1 MTKSTKFAGI
11 KINDFNP
18 KIINIV
24 DEAIMTGSY
33 MTSMSN
39 GSLPEDISKQILDD
53 MPHLKNNLPEFAMVI
68 RNETNDKRWGF
79 FFKVGYTNIFFAPIE
94 IIKSLKSKGFC
105 K

>member
-1 MTKSTKFAGI
+1 MKKSTKFAGI
-11 KINDFNP
+11 KINDFSP

-24 DEAIMTGSY
+24 DEAIMTGGY
-33 MTSMSN
+33 MTSTSN

-53 MPHLKNNLPEFAMVI
+53 MPHLKNNLPEFAMII
-68 RNETNDKRWGF
+68 RNETDDKRWGF
-79 FFKVGYTNIFFAPIE
+79 FFKADYTNIFFAPIE